1 MFGWTG
7 EEKIGKKPARR
18 CDFSFEVLPP
28 LKGSGIERICA
39 NVEKLLEFAPQY
51 VNITTHRKEF
61 FYRELE
67 DGRFERVSQKKRPG
81 TVAIAAA
88 LHNRYNVRVVPHILC
103 SGFSKEETE
112 YVLIDLQFLGIT
124 DLFLLRGDKAKDESS
139 FHPVKDGYEHALE
152 LEEQVVAFNQGR
164 FLDGSEN
171 HSQHKGF
178 TFGVACYPEKH
189 EEAPNLDRDI
199 YWLRQKVDGGASYAV
214 TQMFFDNRRYF
225 DFVRKAREAGITV
238 PIIPGIRPLTRLKQL
253 VLLPQTFRTELPQ
266 TLVEEVMKCK
276 TDEEVCE
283 VGIQWCIGQSRELR
297 EKGVERIHY
306 YTYGAED
313 AVRRVCRE
321 VF

>member
-7 EEKIGKKPARR
+7 EQCIVQKRERDCA
-18 CDFSFEVLPP
+18 FSFEVLPP
-28 LKGSGIERICA
+28 LKGSGIEKIFA
-39 NVEKLLEFAPQY
+39 NVEKLLEFDPQY
-51 VNITTHRKEF
+51 VNITTHRKEVL
-61 FYRELE
+61 YRELP

-88 LHNRYNVRVVPHILC
+88 IHNKYNVRVVPHILC

-124 DLFLLRGDKAKDESS
+124 DLFLLRGDKAKDEMS
-139 FHPVKDGYEHALE
+139 FRAAKDGYAHAIE
-152 LEEQVVAFNQGR
+152 LEKQVCEFNAGR

-171 HSQHKGF
+171 RSLREPF

-199 YWLRQKVDGGASYAV
+199 YWLKQKVDGGATYAV
-214 TQMFFDNRRYF
+214 TQMFFDNRHYF
-225 DFVRKAREAGITV
+225 DFVRRAREAGITV
-238 PIIPGIRPLTRLKQL
+238 PIIPGIRPLTRQGQL

-266 TLVEEVMKCK
+266 ALVEEVMRCK
-276 TDEEVCE
+276 NDDEVRE
-283 VGIQWCIGQSRELR
+283 VGIRWCIGQSRELR
-297 EKGVERIHY
+297 EKGVDRIHY

-313 AVRRVCRE
+313 AIRRVCRE